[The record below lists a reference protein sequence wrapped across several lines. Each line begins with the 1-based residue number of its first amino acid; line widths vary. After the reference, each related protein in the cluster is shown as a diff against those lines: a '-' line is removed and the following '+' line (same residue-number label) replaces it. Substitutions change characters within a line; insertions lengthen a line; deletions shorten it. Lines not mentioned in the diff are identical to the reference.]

1 MHVLDRVVWIVIF
14 HLEDVTA
21 ATDESAVEASIPLG
35 SQVDVA
41 DVGGVLVFFRSMLWF
56 RGHPAVCAERRT
68 WADLQKPVRSA
79 TGRGERARGKE

>member
-1 MHVLDRVVWIVIF
+1 MHVLDRIVWIDIF

-41 DVGGVLVFFRSMLWF
+41 DVGVRYVMSSCFLPQ
-56 RGHPAVCAERRT
+56 HAVVSWPPNC
-68 WADLQKPVRSA
+68 L
-79 TGRGERARGKE
+79 G

>member
-21 ATDESAVEASIPLG
+21 ATDESAAEASIPLG

-41 DVGGVLVFFRSMLWF
+41 DVGVRYVMSSCFLLQ
-56 RGHPAVCAERRT
+56 HAVVSWPPSC
-68 WADLQKPVRSA
+68 LC
-79 TGRGERARGKE
+79 

>member
-1 MHVLDRVVWIVIF
+1 MHVLDRVVWIDIF

-41 DVGGVLVFFRSMLWF
+41 DVG
-56 RGHPAVCAERRT
+56 
-68 WADLQKPVRSA
+68 VR
-79 TGRGERARGKE
+79 